1 MKRAAS
7 RTMSLAMAWMAV
19 AMALAACQTS
29 PAATV
34 AKSAT
39 PQSIALQ
46 PNDVPDMQRCAVS
59 GDVASVL
66 KQEKAQ
72 SSPSYDRNATEWE
85 QWKRQG
91 ATDAYFAV
99 FGRTASDC
107 AAASNASTGAPT
119 GGLMVALVVE
129 FRDTNGAAR
138 NFQRDSTLMGLGPG
152 NIRFIQLAGGTTTY
166 GQATGLGED
175 SAIGNAVVGGA
186 NYFVAMW
193 QSKSFQSE
201 FISYDLN
208 VGDADTAVL
217 AVNQRIL
224 QT

>member
-1 MKRAAS
+1 
-7 RTMSLAMAWMAV
+7 MAWMAV

-29 PAATV
+29 PAHSTAR
-34 AKSAT
+34 APN

-46 PNDVPDMQRCAVS
+46 PNDVPGMQRCAVS
-59 GDVASVL
+59 GDVVTVL

-72 SSPSYDRNATEWE
+72 RSPSYDRNATEWE
-85 QWKRQG
+85 QWKLQG

-107 AAASNASTGAPT
+107 AAASNASAGAPT

-129 FRDTNGAAR
+129 FRDTNVAAR
-138 NFQRDSTLMGLGPG
+138 NFQRDSTLLGLGPG

-166 GQATGLGED
+166 GEATGLGDD
-175 SAIGNAVVGGA
+175 SAIGSAVVGGA

-217 AVNQRIL
+217 AVNRRIL

>member
-1 MKRAAS
+1 
-7 RTMSLAMAWMAV
+7 MAWMAV
-19 AMALAACQTS
+19 VMALAACQTS
-29 PAATV
+29 PAHSTAT
-34 AKSAT
+34 APN

-46 PNDVPDMQRCAVS
+46 PNDVPGMQRCAVS
-59 GDVASVL
+59 GDVVTVL

-72 SSPSYDRNATEWE
+72 RSPSYDRNATEWE
-85 QWKRQG
+85 QWKLQG

-107 AAASNASTGAPT
+107 AAASNASAGAPT

-129 FRDTNGAAR
+129 FRDTNVAAR
-138 NFQRDSTLMGLGPG
+138 NFQRDSTLLGLGPG

-166 GQATGLGED
+166 GQATGLGDD
-175 SAIGNAVVGGA
+175 SAMGSAVVGGA
-186 NYFVAMW
+186 DYFVAMW

-217 AVNQRIL
+217 AVNRRIL